1 MASRRRQR
9 EEDVTSSGGMALW
22 VRFTLSM
29 TLALTVVMAVAGF
42 LLNQAA
48 GRVSEVVQE
57 QSLVGTVR
65 ETARQFLGD
74 IERQKLRAERELLFE
89 LEQQAAKD
97 IAASKRQFG
106 EESTVYKELGSY
118 QTSTREALRN
128 ARTERERK
136 LNALAQETYWRQVGE
151 NTTEFA
157 GGAIK
162 RAEVEFGPE
171 KQRGFVYHYQT
182 RAEQPPFVM
191 LVPGTAHTGGD
202 SLFGLI
208 VAMTLAV
215 IVVGAVVSLWVS
227 NQVTQPI
234 QQLVEDVRQIST
246 GDLDHRVH
254 SRGSGEVA
262 SLARALDR
270 MTKSLGEARENE
282 VELQVRQREVEV
294 AGEVREQL
302 LPQVTPK
309 LPGYDLGSLHMS
321 APTMGGDFHD
331 FLEIGP
337 AAKDGVGLLVC
348 EVSGRG
354 LPGALV
360 GATARSYLRAKLVG
374 GGDLK
379 EALQDANRQLARDV
393 RRGMAVTSLYALV
406 DPANAIATVAC
417 AGHKIPLI
425 RYTAADKKVRLIH
438 PEGIALGFDK
448 GPVFDRALSVQQVP
462 IEPGDRLVL
471 VNSGAVS
478 VTNEAGEE
486 LGEKALYAHIMRLG
500 ALPTEAFLAKLKTAL
515 ENYAGESGLPR
526 DISIV
531 TVARA

>member
-1 MASRRRQR
+1 MPARRRQR
-9 EEDVTSSGGMALW
+9 EDDVASSGGMALW

-29 TLALTVVMAVAGF
+29 TLALAVVMAVAGF

-48 GRVSEVVQE
+48 RRVTDVVQE
-57 QSLVGTVR
+57 QSMVDTSL
-65 ETARQFLGD
+65 ESARQFLD
-74 IERQKLRAERELLFE
+74 EVERQKLRAEREVLFNF
-89 LEQQAAKD
+89 EQQVAKD
-97 IAASKRQFG
+97 HATSKRQFG
-106 EESTVYKELGSY
+106 DDSPVFKELGSY
-118 QTSTREALRN
+118 QNATREALRA
-128 ARTERERK
+128 ARLEREAK
-136 LNALAQETYWRQVGE
+136 YNALLADPRWKQVGE
-151 NTTEFA
+151 RTTELA
-157 GGAIK
+157 GGIK
-162 RAEVEFGPE
+162 RAEVEIGPE
-171 KQRGFVYHYQT
+171 KRRGSVYHYQT
-182 RAEQPPFVM
+182 RSENAPFVL
-191 LVPGTAHTGGD
+191 LVPASSQDGAA

-208 VAMTLAV
+208 VAMTVAV
-215 IVVGAVVSLWVS
+215 IVVGALVSLWVS

-254 SRGSGEVA
+254 ARGSGEVA

-270 MTKSLGEARENE
+270 MTKSLSEARENE

-309 LPGYDLGSLHMS
+309 LAGYDLGALHMG

-331 FLEIGP
+331 FVETS
-337 AAKDGVGLLVC
+337 ADTKRGVGLLVC

-360 GATARSYLRAKLVG
+360 GATARSYLRAKLAA
-374 GGDLK
+374 GGDVK
-379 EALQDANRQLARDV
+379 AALQDVNRQLARDV
-393 RRGMAVTSLYALV
+393 RRGMAVTSLYAWI
-406 DPANAIATVAC
+406 DPDTAIATVAC
-417 AGHKIPLI
+417 AGHKAPLI
-425 RYTAADKKVRLIH
+425 RFTGADKKVRLIH

-448 GPVFDRALSVQQVP
+448 GPVFDRTLVVQQAP

-471 VNSGAVS
+471 VNTGAMS

-486 LGEKALYAHIMRLG
+486 LGEKALYGLIQRLG
-500 ALPTEAFLAKLKTAL
+500 ALPTAAFLAKLQAAL
-515 ENYAGESGLPR
+515 EEHAGANPLPR

-531 TVARA
+531 TVQRA